1 MPFFMRL
8 CAGRPGANLQDPR
21 VNILASQIPLSAIH
35 VGFPPANQIEA
46 LRAGP
51 SHGHTSGILA
61 WGNILVISLDCFLD
75 ALKEPYLRC
84 SPPPCM
90 ASLVI
95 PQIPLTLRKVSL
107 EGNPLPEQSY
117 YKLVGL
123 DST

>member
-1 MPFFMRL
+1 
-8 CAGRPGANLQDPR
+8 
-21 VNILASQIPLSAIH
+21 
-35 VGFPPANQIEA
+35 
-46 LRAGP
+46 
-51 SHGHTSGILA
+51 
-61 WGNILVISLDCFLD
+61 
-75 ALKEPYLRC
+75 
-84 SPPPCM
+84 M